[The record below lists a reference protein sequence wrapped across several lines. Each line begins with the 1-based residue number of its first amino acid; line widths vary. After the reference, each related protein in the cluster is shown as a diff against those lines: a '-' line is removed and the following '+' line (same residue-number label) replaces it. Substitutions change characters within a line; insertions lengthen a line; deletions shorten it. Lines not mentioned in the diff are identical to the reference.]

1 MSWRISILDKSP
13 IAENET
19 AADALARTLALAQ
32 QAENLGYHRFWIAE
46 HHNTPQLAS
55 PSPELLIA
63 WILGQTTRIRVGS
76 GGVMLQHYSPYKVAE
91 NFNVLAALAPGRV
104 DLGVGKAPGGLPLST
119 RALQQGLN
127 QQEKGSFAEQLA
139 QLDRWIRPEHHAIEE
154 AVRAT
159 PLPPLPAEAFL
170 LGASTESALLAA
182 RLDWHFVFAAHLNG
196 DPDLLREVVSTWRE
210 NSARDVIVAVQ
221 AIVAPTQA
229 EADALAQKVEVWG
242 VELANGQRVTV
253 ASEEQAYAFARQAGS
268 EPVRIARR
276 AQSLLAGTAESVVEQ
291 LNALHQQW
299 GIDEFI
305 IDTPVAEGLRAS
317 RRCVCLPGRVFTRR
331 SPYEFWRTTDCLAPR
346 TAPEPGAVRPG
357 GRNHRA
363 PAPVA
368 DECRDRPAA
377 LRPVDRAGGGNR
389 DGQQAGCAARR
400 H

>member
-1 MSWRISILDKSP
+1 
-13 IAENET
+13 
-19 AADALARTLALAQ
+19 
-32 QAENLGYHRFWIAE
+32 
-46 HHNTPQLAS
+46 
-55 PSPELLIA
+55 
-63 WILGQTTRIRVGS
+63 
-76 GGVMLQHYSPYKVAE
+76 MLQHYSPYKVAE

-159 PLPPLPAEAFL
+159 PLPPLPAEGFL

-221 AIVAPTQA
+221 AIVAQTQA

-305 IDTPVAEGLRAS
+305 IDTPVAEGATRVASLR
-317 RRCVCLPGRVFTRR
+317 L
-331 SPYEFWRTTDCLAPR
+331 LA
-346 TAPEPGAVRPG
+346 GARLNKEVT
-357 GRNHRA
+357 
-363 PAPVA
+363 V
-368 DECRDRPAA
+368 
-377 LRPVDRAGGGNR
+377 
-389 DGQQAGCAARR
+389 
-400 H
+400 